1 MWPGRTGNTKKY
13 QWKRNNLKTAAK
25 KEDYEEIRK
34 TVTFSETATK
44 NHLQQRKFENFTS
57 LKYKSKSAAKPVNDN
72 NEGIRTNEEQPRP
85 TKPSYGQALK
95 ANKII
100 FEKENS
106 TSHNENKR
114 NKNINERLN
123 HLFPIQPFSNPWRH
137 QKP

>member
-1 MWPGRTGNTKKY
+1 M
-13 QWKRNNLKTAAK
+13 
-25 KEDYEEIRK
+25 
-34 TVTFSETATK
+34 
-44 NHLQQRKFENFTS
+44 
-57 LKYKSKSAAKPVNDN
+57 KYKSKSAAKLVNDN

-114 NKNINERLN
+114 NKNINERLTR
-123 HLFPIQPFSNPWRH
+123 LFPIHPFSNP
-137 QKP
+137 